1 MLSTFSEHFSTLEDP
16 RINRRK
22 LHLLGDILFLTLCA
36 VLSGCNDWEEIEEYG
51 IEKEIWLKK
60 YVELANGIPSHDT
73 INRVF
78 SRLDT
83 KTFQECF
90 ISWVQSVV
98 TKSNHKFINIDGK
111 RLCNSGENGSKS
123 MIHLVNAWSNS
134 NQMLLGQIKTEEKSN
149 EITAIPTLLDLL
161 ELEGA
166 TITIDAMGCQTA
178 IAEKIID
185 AGGDYVLAVK
195 ENQKFLHDDIRDAF
209 AQTPDATSETTIE
222 KAHGRIEKRT
232 CKIITDMVWVNKK
245 DNWKNLQTIISIET
259 ERTILQTMQTQT
271 EQRFYIASLL
281 ATPTHFNK
289 ITRGHWGIENSLHWT
304 LDVVFKEDLST
315 KQAGNAA
322 ENFSMIC
329 KASLSILKND
339 KGSKSS
345 LKRKRLKAGWS
356 NEYLETLLFKD
367 I

>member
-1 MLSTFSEHFSTLEDP
+1 MF
-16 RINRRK
+16 
-22 LHLLGDILFLTLCA
+22 A
-36 VLSGCNDWEEIEEYG
+36 
-51 IEKEIWLKK
+51 
-60 YVELANGIPSHDT
+60 
-73 INRVF
+73 
-78 SRLDT
+78 RLNP

-98 TKSNHKFINIDGK
+98 ANSNHTFINIGGK

-134 NQMLLGQIKTEEKSN
+134 NQMLLGQVKTEEKSN
-149 EITAIPTLLDLL
+149 ESIAIPTLLDLL
-161 ELEGA
+161 EIEGA

-178 IAEKIID
+178 IAENIID
-185 AGGDYVLAVK
+185 AGADYVLAVK

-209 AQTPDATSETTIE
+209 NQTPNASGETTIE
-222 KAHGRIEKRT
+222 KAHGRIEQRT

-259 ERTILQTMQTQT
+259 ERTTMQTMQTQT
-271 EQRFYIASLL
+271 EQRFYIAGQLEK
-281 ATPTHFNK
+281 PTYFNK
-289 ITRGHWGIENSLHWT
+289 IIRGHWGIENSLHWS
-304 LDVVFKEDLST
+304 LDVIFKEDLST
-315 KQAGNAA
+315 KHAGYAA

-339 KGSKSS
+339 KASKSS

-356 NEYLETLLFKD
+356 NEYLENLLFKD

>member
-1 MLSTFSEHFSTLEDP
+1 MLSTFSEHFTSLEDP
-16 RINRRK
+16 RIERRK
-22 LHLLGDILFLTLCA
+22 LHLLEDILFLTLCA
-36 VLSGCNDWEEIEEYG
+36 VLSGCNDWDEIEEYG
-51 IEKEIWLKK
+51 IEKEDWLRK
-60 YVELANGIPSHDT
+60 YIELANGIPSHDT
-73 INRVF
+73 ISRVF
-78 SRLDT
+78 ARLNP

-98 TKSNHKFINIDGK
+98 ANSNHTFINIDGK

-134 NQMLLGQIKTEEKSN
+134 NQMLLGQVKTEEKSN
-149 EITAIPTLLDLL
+149 EIIAIPTLLDLL
-161 ELEGA
+161 EIEGA

-185 AGGDYVLAVK
+185 AGADYVLAVK

-209 AQTPDATSETTIE
+209 NQTPNASSETTIE

-259 ERTILQTMQTQT
+259 ERTTMQTMQIQT
-271 EQRFYIASLL
+271 EQRFYIASQLE
-281 ATPTHFNK
+281 TPTYFNK
-289 ITRGHWGIENSLHWT
+289 IIRGHWGIENSLHWS
-304 LDVVFKEDLST
+304 LDVIFKEDLST
-315 KQAGNAA
+315 KHAGNAA

-339 KGSKSS
+339 KASKSS

-356 NEYLETLLFKD
+356 NEYLENLLFKD